1 MAKMYNVSRRD
12 ALKTITILGSGL
24 LTAPEITA
32 MSSKMHDKTPE
43 KDLGILAIGVNR
55 RGLAIALSAC
65 RYGKMIAC
73 CDVDTATFGLFQK
86 RLREYQD
93 EDAVY
98 YTDYRA
104 ALERKDVDIVTIGT
118 PDHWHARMIIDAIEA
133 GKDVYVEK
141 PMTLTID
148 EGIKVCEAV
157 KKSGRIVQVGT
168 QQRSEYEGVF
178 LKAVAC
184 AQMGLLGKTL
194 KATVY
199 LPSNYWKELAEFP
212 ITDPP
217 DSINWDKWCGPIQKM
232 PYCPERA
239 HRSWRSWLETGYGP
253 LTDWGA
259 HHIDIA
265 NWALGVADTGP
276 TEITAEGTFPLGNEL
291 SYQILV
297 GEKSSFDIPN
307 HFSTV
312 YNYKA
317 KLNFENGNAIII
329 NGQDEP
335 PEISKVP
342 NGLLIDGEK
351 GNIWIGRRGNFQQF
365 EGSIPDKIE
374 KDKKLQQKVDDKV
387 IELYNNRKPI
397 WMDAELLWDIL
408 PTAHMKNF
416 IDCVYDRSKPISD
429 VFTHH
434 RSNSAVILAH
444 ASMLLKR
451 KLSWNPEKQ
460 KFVNDE
466 EANRLLSR
474 VQREPYKV

>member
-1 MAKMYNVSRRD
+1 MENKNKVTRRD
-12 ALKTITILGSGL
+12 ALKTISLLGSGIL
-24 LTAPEITA
+24 IPHEISVF
-32 MSSKMHDKTPE
+32 SSKMDGNIPE
-43 KDLGILAIGVNR
+43 KELGILAIGVNK

-73 CDVDTATFGLFQK
+73 CDADTATFGLFQK
-86 RLREYQD
+86 RLREYQE

-98 YTDYRA
+98 YTDYRT

-118 PDHWHARMIIDAIEA
+118 PDHWHARMIIDAINA

-157 KKSGRIVQVGT
+157 KKSGMIVQVGT

-184 AQMGLLGKTL
+184 AHLGLLGKKL

-199 LPSNYWKELAEFP
+199 LASCYWKELTEFP
-212 ITDPP
+212 VSDPP
-217 DSINWDKWCGPIQKM
+217 DSLNWDKWCGTINEL
-232 PYCPERA
+232 PYCPERV
-239 HRSWRSWLETGYGP
+239 HGSWRSWVETGYGP

-265 NWALGVADTGP
+265 NWALGVGDTGP
-276 TEITAEGTFPLGNEL
+276 TEISAEGTFPLGNEVT
-291 SYQILV
+291 YQILV

-312 YNYKA
+312 SNYKA
-317 KLNFENGNAIII
+317 ELNFENGNVIII
-329 NGQDEP
+329 NGQDGP
-335 PEISKVP
+335 PQISKVP
-342 NGLLIDGEK
+342 NGLLLEGEK
-351 GNIWIGRRGNFQQF
+351 GNIWISRSGKVKQF
-365 EGSIPDKIE
+365 EGSIPDQIKN
-374 KDKKLQQKVDDKV
+374 DKKLQQMVDEKV
-387 IELYNNRKPI
+387 IELYNNKRPT
-397 WMDAELLWDIL
+397 WMDAEMLWDIL

-416 IDCVYDRSKPISD
+416 IDCVHDRTQPISD

-434 RSNSAVILAH
+434 RSNSVAILAH
-444 ASMLLKR
+444 AGMLLKR
-451 KLSWNPEKQ
+451 KLTWNPEIQ

-466 EANRLLSR
+466 EADRLLSR
-474 VQREPYKV
+474 VQKEPSTV

>member
-1 MAKMYNVSRRD
+1 MEKTSKVTRRD
-12 ALKTITILGSGL
+12 ALKTMTLFGSGML
-24 LTAPEITA
+24 MAPGISA
-32 MSSKMHDKTPE
+32 MTSKMKSRNPK
-43 KDLGILAIGVNR
+43 KDLGILAIGVNG
-55 RGLAIALSAC
+55 RGLAIALGAC
-65 RYGKMIAC
+65 NFGKMIAC
-73 CDVDTATFGLFQK
+73 CDADTATFGLFQK
-86 RLREYQD
+86 KLKDYQD

-157 KKSGRIVQVGT
+157 RKSDRVVQVGT
-168 QQRSEYEGVF
+168 QQRSEYKGVF

-184 AQMGLLGKTL
+184 AHMGLLGK
-194 KATVY
+194 KIKSTVY
-199 LPSNYWKELAEFP
+199 LSPNYWDEITEFP
-212 ITDPP
+212 LVDPP
-217 DSINWDKWCGPIQKM
+217 NSINWDKWCGPVQKL
-232 PYCPERA
+232 PYCSERA
-239 HRSWRSWLETGYGP
+239 HRTWRSWVETGYGP

-276 TEITAEGTFPLGNEL
+276 TEVSAEGTFPLGNEL
-291 SYQILV
+291 TYQLLV

-312 YNYKA
+312 SKYKA
-317 KLNFENGNAIII
+317 ELKFDNGNIIII
-329 NGQDEP
+329 NGQDGAP
-335 PEISKVP
+335 DISEVP
-342 NGLLIDGEK
+342 YGLMLEGDK
-351 GNIWIGRRGNFQQF
+351 GNIWTGRRAKFQQF
-365 EGSIPDKIE
+365 AGSIPDEIK
-374 KDKKLQQKVDDKV
+374 KNKKLEQKVDDKV
-387 IELYNNRKPI
+387 IELYNNKKPS
-397 WMDAELLWDIL
+397 WTEAEMLGDIL

-416 IDCVYDRSKPISD
+416 IDCVHDRSQPISD
-429 VFTHH
+429 VFSHH
-434 RSNSAVILAH
+434 RANSAAIIAH

-451 KLSWNPEKQ
+451 KLTWNPDKQ
-460 KFVNDE
+460 EFVNDD

-474 VQREPYKV
+474 KQREPYKV